1 MAQIQ
6 LSTPLRFLRG
16 IGAARAKSLEARGL
30 QTVADLLFYMPWRYE
45 DRSVQKRIRELAPGE
60 MATVLARVTS
70 LHSKSL
76 RRQGSRLT
84 EVVFHDE
91 SGSSLVG
98 KWFHGA
104 WIADVFRPGML
115 VSLYGKVE
123 LESYSR
129 TLSMV
134 HPDYE
139 PLDAGAETELDNLAA
154 QALHTGR
161 IVPVYSSIGKIS
173 SRMLRGI
180 IHDLLERVEPLAD
193 ALPEAVRA
201 PLKLLPFWQALRET
215 HFPEPGAAIGDLN
228 RFRTAAQFRLIFEEF
243 FWLECGLVLKRRRAR
258 REPGIAFTLNDR
270 VREQIKRMLPFRP
283 TGAQKRVL
291 KQIADDMRDASPMLR
306 MLQGDVG
313 SGKTLV
319 AAEAAI
325 IAMENGY
332 QAAVLAPTEI
342 LAQQH
347 EMYFRRLL
355 QPLGYEVLLLT
366 GSDGTRDKAVKKRA
380 VEQGLARLVVGTH
393 ALLQEDVA
401 FQKLGL
407 VIIDEQHRFGVMQRF
422 ELMRKGLSPDVL
434 VMTAT
439 PIPRTLAL
447 TIYGDLEVSVIDEMP
462 AGRKPIDTRHIPES
476 HIEMAWSL
484 VRREVDAGH
493 QAYVVYPL
501 VEESES
507 AARKAAAQMRD
518 HLQQDVF
525 PDLRVGL
532 LHGRMKPEEKEQT
545 MDAFKRGDLHILVAT
560 TVVEVGVDVPN
571 ATVMVIEHAEGF
583 GLSQLHQLRGRV
595 GRGAAQSY
603 CLLVSARMTPEAEQ
617 RIQCMVATNDG
628 FRIAETDLQLRG
640 PGELFGTK
648 QSGLPAFRF
657 GDLVRDQDV
666 LEHARSEAI
675 AFVDRFEGRPE
686 LRAAHEYLREHWQR
700 RYGLVLVA

>member
-1 MAQIQ
+1 MQ
-6 LSTPLRFLRG
+6 LSTPLQFLRG
-16 IGAARAKSLEARGL
+16 IGAARAKLMAGRGL
-30 QTVADLLFYMPWRYE
+30 QTVADLLFYMPLRYE
-45 DRSVQKRIRELAPGE
+45 DRSSQKRIRELAPGE
-60 MATVLARVTS
+60 MATVMARVTS

-76 RRQGSRLT
+76 RKGSRLT

-91 SGSSLVG
+91 SGGSLVG

-104 WIADVFRPGML
+104 WVADVLRPGML

-129 TLSMV
+129 SLCML

-139 PLDAGAETELDNLAA
+139 LLDAGAEADLEDLGG
-154 QALHTGR
+154 QGLHTGR

-173 SRMLRGI
+173 SRMLRGLL
-180 IHDLLERVEPLAD
+180 HGLLEQVEPMTD
-193 ALPEAVRA
+193 ALPSAVSE
-201 PLKLLPFWQALRET
+201 PLRLKPFWQALRET
-215 HFPEPGAAIGDLN
+215 HFPEPGAAVRDLN
-228 RFRTAAQFRLIFEEF
+228 RFRTDAQFRLIFEEF

-258 REPGIAFTLNDR
+258 REPGIAFELNHR
-270 VREQIKRMLPFRP
+270 VREQIKRMLPFSP

-291 KQIADDMRDASPMLR
+291 KQIAEDMCEPSPMLR

-347 EMYFRRLL
+347 ELYFRRLL

-366 GSDGTRDKAVKKRA
+366 GSNGSREKTIKKRA
-380 VEQGLARLVVGTH
+380 VEHGLARLVVGTH

-422 ELMRKGLSPDVL
+422 ELMRKGVSPDVL

-447 TIYGDLEVSVIDEMP
+447 TIYGDLEVSVIDELP
-462 AGRKPIDTRHIPES
+462 AGRKPIETRHIPES

-501 VEESES
+501 VEESEN
-507 AARKAAAQMRD
+507 AARKAAEQMRQ
-518 HLQQDVF
+518 HLQHDVF
-525 PDLRVGL
+525 PDLCVGL
-532 LHGRMKPEEKEQT
+532 LHGRMKPDDKERA
-545 MDAFKRGDLHILVAT
+545 MDEFKRGEIHILVAT

-595 GRGAAQSY
+595 GRGKAQSY
-603 CLLVSARMTPEAEQ
+603 CLLVTARMSPDGEQ
-617 RIQCMVATNDG
+617 RIQSMVATNDG

-657 GDLVRDQDV
+657 GDLLRDHDI
-666 LEHARSEAI
+666 LEHARSEAM
-675 AFVDRFEGRPE
+675 AFVDRFDGKSE
-686 LRAAHEYLREHWQR
+686 LHAAHEYLREHWQR